1 MNVYKPGL
9 TKNWPVVTALTAALL
24 FWTFAPRGV
33 EAVLRL
39 LFPGSDTLLYE
50 RSPMY
55 TFLLEHLR
63 LVAVGGVAAVVI
75 GVLAGLVVLSRVG
88 RPFRNIVMRIANFGQ
103 AMPSVALMAIAVPVV
118 GYGSEPVLLALVVFS
133 VLPVLVNVV
142 AGIESV
148 PAPVVEAGKGM
159 GMTGVERLSQLQI
172 PIAMPVIMTG
182 IRTMLVILISA
193 ATLGAVV
200 GAGGLGVPI
209 LSGVSSFNNA
219 VIVHGAVPA
228 ILLALIVDQAL

>member
-55 TFLLEHLR
+55 SFLLEHLR
-63 LVAVGGVAAVVI
+63 LVAIGGAAAVVI